1 MFAHRI
7 ALCWIISDMGKILL
21 KNWKPLKIK
30 MSTQPIII
38 SASPHVHSSRT
49 SKKVM
54 YDVVIA
60 LIPAFL
66 VSLYVFGIGAL
77 ILTSVA
83 VISCLAFEYLIQ
95 KYLLKTEVTISD
107 GSALIT
113 GILLAF
119 NLPSGLP
126 IWMIIVGSLV
136 AIGVAK
142 LSFGGL
148 GFNIFNPALVGRV
161 FLLISFPLQMTLWPT
176 ALDNRTNIADAV
188 SGATPLGVI
197 KEGLMFGETMTELS
211 AQIPTNIDLF
221 LGITGG
227 SIGEMSA
234 LALLLGGIF
243 LIVRKVITWHIPVT
257 ILVTMALFT
266 GVFWVIDP
274 EHYASPL
281 IHILSGGAIL
291 GAFYMATD
299 LVTSPMT
306 KKGMVIFAIGIAI
319 ITVVI
324 RLFGAYPEG
333 VSFAIL
339 IMNAFVPLINTY
351 FKPRRFG
358 AKIKSQIM

>member
-1 MFAHRI
+1 MPDQAV
-7 ALCWIISDMGKILL
+7 
-21 KNWKPLKIK
+21 
-30 MSTQPIII
+30 II
-38 SASPHVHSSRT
+38 SASPHVHSDIT
-49 SKKVM
+49 SKKLM
-54 YDVVIA
+54 YDVLIA

-77 ILTSVA
+77 LVTSVA
-83 VISCLAFEYLIQ
+83 VISCMLFEYVIQ
-95 KYLLKTEVTISD
+95 KYLLKTEVTITD

-119 NLPSGLP
+119 NLPSSLP
-126 IWMIIVGSLV
+126 IWMIVIGSFI

-161 FLLISFPLQMTLWPT
+161 FLLVSFPVQMTMWPT
-176 ALDNRTNIADAV
+176 PVENNTTLTDAV
-188 SGATPLGVI
+188 SGATPLGII
-197 KEGLMFGETMTELS
+197 KEELLYGSTMSQIS
-211 AQIPTNIDLF
+211 AKIPSTMDLL

-243 LIVRKVITWHIPVT
+243 LIVRKVITWHIPVV
-257 ILVTMALFT
+257 ILVTMAVFT
-266 GVFWVIDP
+266 GIFWLIDP
-274 EHYASPL
+274 EHYANPM
-281 IHILSGGAIL
+281 IHLLSGGAIL

-306 KKGMVIFAIGIAI
+306 KKGMVIFAIGIGV

-358 AKIKSQIM
+358 NKIKSRMI

>member
-1 MFAHRI
+1 MA
-7 ALCWIISDMGKILL
+7 D
-21 KNWKPLKIK
+21 
-30 MSTQPIII
+30 PIII
-38 SASPHVHSSRT
+38 SASPHVHSART

-54 YDVVIA
+54 YDVLYA

-66 VSLYVFGIGAL
+66 VSIYVFGISAL
-77 ILTSVA
+77 ILTLVA
-83 VISCLAFEYLIQ
+83 VIACIVFEYLIQ
-95 KYLLKTEVTISD
+95 KYLLKTEITVTD

-119 NLPSGLP
+119 NLPTNLP
-126 IWMIIVGSLV
+126 IWMIIVGAFI

-148 GFNIFNPALVGRV
+148 GYNIFNPALVGRV
-161 FLLISFPLQMTLWPT
+161 FLLVCFPVQMTSWPT
-176 ALDNRTNIADAV
+176 SVENKLTLDAV
-188 SGATPLGVI
+188 TGETTLGII
-197 KEGLMFGETMTELS
+197 KEGLMYGETMSTISEKIPS
-211 AQIPTNIDLF
+211 AMELF
-221 LGITGG
+221 LGITSG
-227 SIGEMSA
+227 SAGEMSA

-257 ILVTMALFT
+257 MLATMAVMT
-266 GVFWVIDP
+266 GIFWLLNP
-274 EHYASPL
+274 ELYANPL

-306 KKGMVIFAIGIAI
+306 KKGMMIFAIGIAI

-339 IMNAFVPLINTY
+339 IMNAFVPLIDKY

-358 AKIKSQIM
+358 NKIKSKIM

>member
-1 MFAHRI
+1 MA
-7 ALCWIISDMGKILL
+7 D
-21 KNWKPLKIK
+21 
-30 MSTQPIII
+30 PIII
-38 SASPHVHSSRT
+38 SASPHIHSTRT

-54 YDVVIA
+54 YDVLYA

-66 VSLYVFGIGAL
+66 VSIYVFGISAL
-77 ILTSVA
+77 VLTSVA
-83 VISCLAFEYLIQ
+83 VISCIVFEYLIQ
-95 KYLLKTEVTISD
+95 KYLLKTEITVTD

-119 NLPSGLP
+119 NLPSNLP
-126 IWMIIVGSLV
+126 IWMIIVGALI

-148 GFNIFNPALVGRV
+148 GYNIFNPALVGRV
-161 FLLISFPLQMTLWPT
+161 FLLVCFPVQMTSWPT
-176 ALDNRTNIADAV
+176 AVENNLSLVDAV
-188 SGATPLGVI
+188 TGETTLGII
-197 KEGLMFGETMTELS
+197 KEGLMYGETMSTISEKIPSAMEL
-211 AQIPTNIDLF
+211 L
-221 LGITGG
+221 LGITSG
-227 SIGEMSA
+227 SVGEMSA
-234 LALLLGGIF
+234 FALLLGGVF
-243 LIVRKVITWHIPVT
+243 LIARKVITWHIPVT
-257 ILVTMALFT
+257 MLVTMAVMT
-266 GVFWVIDP
+266 GVFWLVNP
-274 EHYASPL
+274 EQYANPL

-306 KKGMVIFAIGIAI
+306 KKGMVIFAIGIAV

-358 AKIKSQIM
+358 NQIKSKIM

>member
-1 MFAHRI
+1 
-7 ALCWIISDMGKILL
+7 
-21 KNWKPLKIK
+21 
-30 MSTQPIII
+30 MSQPIII

-66 VSLYVFGIGAL
+66 VSVYVFGFSAL
-77 ILTSVA
+77 LLTAVA
-83 VISCLAFEYLIQ
+83 VISCILFEFIIQ
-95 KYLLKTEVTISD
+95 KYLMKTEVTVTD

-119 NLPSGLP
+119 NLPAGLP
-126 IWMIIVGSLV
+126 IWMIVVGSLV

-148 GFNIFNPALVGRV
+148 GYNIFNPALVGRV
-161 FLLISFPLQMTLWPT
+161 FLLVSFPVQMTMWPLPDGIT
-176 ALDNRTNIADAV
+176 
-188 SGATPLGVI
+188 GATTLGII
-197 KEGLMFGETMTELS
+197 KEGLMFGDTMTNIS
-211 AQIPTNIDLF
+211 AQLPSNMDMF
-221 LGITGG
+221 LGITAG

-234 LALLLGGIF
+234 LALLLGGIY
-243 LIVRKVITWHIPVT
+243 LLVRKVISWHIPAT
-257 ILVTMALFT
+257 MLITMAFMT
-266 GVFWVIDP
+266 GIFWVINP
-274 EHYASPL
+274 ESYASPL
-281 IHILSGGAIL
+281 IHILSGGALL
-291 GAFYMATD
+291 GAFFMATD

-306 KKGMVIFAIGIAI
+306 KKGMVIFAIGIGV
-319 ITVVI
+319 ITIVI

-351 FKPRRFG
+351 FKPHRFG
-358 AKIKSQIM
+358 AKIKSKIV

>member
-1 MFAHRI
+1 
-7 ALCWIISDMGKILL
+7 
-21 KNWKPLKIK
+21 
-30 MSTQPIII
+30 MSQPIIV
-38 SASPHVHSSRT
+38 SASPHVHSDRT
-49 SKKVM
+49 SKKLM

-66 VSLYVFGIGAL
+66 VSLYVFGIGAF
-77 ILTSVA
+77 IVTAVA
-83 VISCLAFEYLIQ
+83 VISCLLFEYLIQ
-95 KYLLKTEVTISD
+95 KYLMKTNVTIGD

-161 FLLISFPLQMTLWPT
+161 FLLVSFPVQMTMWPT
-176 ALDNRTNIADAV
+176 AVENNTTIADAV
-188 SGATPLGVI
+188 TGATPLGVI
-197 KEGLMFGETMTELS
+197 KEGLMFGETMTNIS
-211 AQIPTNIDLF
+211 ANLPSNLEMF
-221 LGITGG
+221 LGFSGG

-234 LALLLGGIF
+234 LALLLGGIY

-257 ILVTMALFT
+257 MLVTMAAMT
-266 GVFWVIDP
+266 GIFWVIDP
-274 EHYASPL
+274 ESYASPL
-281 IHILSGGAIL
+281 IHILSGGALL
-291 GAFYMATD
+291 GAFFMATD

-306 KKGMVIFAIGIAI
+306 KKGMIIFAIGIAV

-333 VSFAIL
+333 VSFGII

-358 AKIKSQIM
+358 SKIKAKIV

>member
-1 MFAHRI
+1 
-7 ALCWIISDMGKILL
+7 
-21 KNWKPLKIK
+21 
-30 MSTQPIII
+30 MSQPIII
-38 SASPHVHSSRT
+38 SASPHVHSSKT

-66 VSLYVFGIGAL
+66 VSLYVFGFSAL
-77 ILTSVA
+77 LLTAVA
-83 VISCLAFEYLIQ
+83 VISCLLFEYLIQ
-95 KYLLKTEVTISD
+95 KYLLKSEVTIGD

-126 IWMIIVGSLV
+126 IWMIVVGSLV

-142 LSFGGL
+142 MSFGGL

-161 FLLISFPLQMTLWPT
+161 FLLISFPVQMTSWPLPDGIT
-176 ALDNRTNIADAV
+176 
-188 SGATPLGVI
+188 GATTLGII
-197 KEGLMFGETMTELS
+197 KEGLMFGDTMTNIS
-211 AQIPTNIDLF
+211 AQIPSNMDLF
-221 LGITGG
+221 IGITGG

-234 LALLLGGIF
+234 LALLLGGIY
-243 LIVRKVITWHIPVT
+243 LLVRKVISWHIPVT
-257 ILVTMALFT
+257 VLVTMAVMT
-266 GVFWVIDP
+266 GIFWVINP
-274 EHYASPL
+274 EGYASPL

-291 GAFYMATD
+291 GAFFMATD
-299 LVTSPMT
+299 MVTSPMT
-306 KKGMVIFAIGIAI
+306 RKGMIIFAIGIAV

-358 AKIKSQIM
+358 SKIKAKIV

>member
-1 MFAHRI
+1 MA
-7 ALCWIISDMGKILL
+7 D
-21 KNWKPLKIK
+21 
-30 MSTQPIII
+30 PIII
-38 SASPHVHSSRT
+38 SASPHVHSART

-54 YDVVIA
+54 YDVLYA

-66 VSLYVFGIGAL
+66 VSIYVFGINAL
-77 ILTSVA
+77 VLTSVA
-83 VISCLAFEYLIQ
+83 VISCILFEYIIQ
-95 KYLLKTEVTISD
+95 KYLLKTEITITD

-119 NLPSGLP
+119 NLPANLP
-126 IWMIIVGSLV
+126 IWMIIVGALI

-148 GFNIFNPALVGRV
+148 GYNIFNPALVGRV
-161 FLLISFPLQMTLWPT
+161 FLLVCFPVQMTSWPT
-176 ALDNRTNIADAV
+176 AVENNLSLVDAV
-188 SGATPLGVI
+188 TGETTLGII
-197 KEGLMFGETMTELS
+197 KEGLMYGETMSTISEKIPSAMEL
-211 AQIPTNIDLF
+211 L
-221 LGITGG
+221 LGITSG
-227 SIGEMSA
+227 SAGEMSA

-257 ILVTMALFT
+257 ILVTMAVMT
-266 GVFWVIDP
+266 GIFWLVNP
-274 EHYASPL
+274 ELYASPL

-306 KKGMVIFAIGIAI
+306 KKGMMIFAIGIAV

-339 IMNAFVPLINTY
+339 IMNAFVPLIDKY

-358 AKIKSQIM
+358 TKIKSKIM

>member
-1 MFAHRI
+1 MA
-7 ALCWIISDMGKILL
+7 D
-21 KNWKPLKIK
+21 
-30 MSTQPIII
+30 PIII
-38 SASPHVHSSRT
+38 SASPHIHSNKT
-49 SKKVM
+49 SKKLM
-54 YDVVIA
+54 YDVLYA

-66 VSLYVFGIGAL
+66 VSIYVFGISAF

-83 VISCLAFEYLIQ
+83 VVSCILFEYLIQ
-95 KYLLKTEVTISD
+95 RFLLKTEITITD

-119 NLPSGLP
+119 NLPSNLP
-126 IWMIIVGSLV
+126 IWMIIVGSLI

-148 GFNIFNPALVGRV
+148 GYNIFNPALVGRV
-161 FLLISFPLQMTLWPT
+161 FLLVSFPVQMTSWPT
-176 ALDNRTNIADAV
+176 AVVNNTTIVDAV
-188 SGATPLGVI
+188 TGATPLGII
-197 KEGLMFGETMTELS
+197 KEGLMYGETMTTLS
-211 AQIPTNIDLF
+211 SKFPSTMELF

-227 SIGEMSA
+227 SVGEMSA
-234 LALLLGGIF
+234 LALLLGGVF
-243 LIVRKVITWHIPVT
+243 LIARKVITWHIPIT
-257 ILVTMALFT
+257 MLVTMAVFT
-266 GVFWVIDP
+266 GIFWLVNP
-274 EHYASPL
+274 EQYADPL

-306 KKGMVIFAIGIAI
+306 KKGMIIFAIGIGI

-358 AKIKSQIM
+358 NKIKSKIM

>member
-1 MFAHRI
+1 
-7 ALCWIISDMGKILL
+7 
-21 KNWKPLKIK
+21 
-30 MSTQPIII
+30 MSQPIII
-38 SASPHVHSSRT
+38 SASPHVHSART

-77 ILTSVA
+77 IVTAVA
-83 VISCLAFEYLIQ
+83 VASCLLFEYLIQ
-95 KYLLKTEVTISD
+95 KYLLKSEITIGD

-142 LSFGGL
+142 MSFGGL

-161 FLLISFPLQMTLWPT
+161 FLLVSFPVQMTMWPT
-176 ALDNRTNIADAV
+176 AVENNTVLADAV
-188 SGATPLGVI
+188 TGATPLGMI
-197 KEGLMFGETMTELS
+197 KEGLMFGDTMTNIS
-211 AQIPTNIDLF
+211 ANLPSNLEMF
-221 LGITGG
+221 LGISGG

-234 LALLLGGIF
+234 LALLLGGIY
-243 LIVRKVITWHIPVT
+243 LLVRKVITWHIPVT
-257 ILVTMALFT
+257 MLVTMSVMT
-266 GVFWVIDP
+266 GIFWVVNP
-274 EHYASPL
+274 ESYASPL
-281 IHILSGGAIL
+281 IHILSGGALL
-291 GAFYMATD
+291 GAFFMATD

-306 KKGMVIFAIGIAI
+306 KKGMIIFAIGIAV

-358 AKIKSQIM
+358 SKIKSKIV